1 MMMRLASVVLL
12 AGVHCG
18 SAFAPTSNAI
28 QSRRSF
34 GLDMKN
40 NDSEFDGIKSTMA
53 ALAFGAMISTSG
65 LFGGQMA
72 FAASDAK
79 YDGFA
84 DYAKENQME
93 QSDVGCFIE
102 KCGDQ
107 TKNLFKNPRGIKGV
121 TCLGRCKGE
130 QACATRC
137 FAEFGSDDLNNWL
150 SCTIEENE
158 CVKVPKNIDNSA
170 ENVGYS
176 STVKS
181 FDPNSLVGTWY
192 KTNGL
197 NPNYDMFDC
206 QTNTFEASNPEASE
220 LDMGI
225 FLRVKRPE
233 NIGYVNLESITRPQ
247 LFPSIFANQ

>member
-1 MMMRLASVVLL
+1 MEDIIGKNVV
-12 AGVHCG
+12 
-18 SAFAPTSNAI
+18 NMI
-28 QSRRSF
+28 
-34 GLDMKN
+34 KN
-40 NDSEFDGIKSTMA
+40 DGEENGIKSTLA
-53 ALAFGAMISTSG
+53 AVALGAMISASG
-65 LFGGQMA
+65 MFGGGQMA
-72 FAASDAK
+72 FAASDGK

-93 QSDVGCFIE
+93 QSDVGCFVE

-107 TKNLFKNPRGIKGV
+107 TKNLFSNPRGIKGV

-130 QACATRC
+130 QTCATRC
-137 FAEFGSDDLNNWL
+137 FAEFGSEDLNNWL
-150 SCTIEENE
+150 SCTIEENQ
-158 CVKVPKNIDNSA
+158 CVKMPKNIDNSA

-176 STVKS
+176 STVKN
-181 FDPNSLVGTWY
+181 FDPTSLVGKWY

-206 QTNTFEASNPEASE
+206 QYNTFDAATKDASE

-233 NIGYVNLESITRPQ
+233 EIGYVSSL
-247 LFPSIFANQ
+247 